1 MKGILGQKIGM
12 TSMFSEQGVS
22 IPVTIIKTLS
32 NVVTNVSTIEK
43 NGYNAIQLSTF
54 DRRKK
59 TVSKPVLG
67 HFKKAKTNP
76 KYFTKEIRNMTGL
89 NLGDK
94 VDLSI
99 FKAGELVDVTSNS
112 KGKGFAGSIKR
123 HNQKIGPK
131 SHGGGGGSKPIR
143 LTGGIGDVVSNRV
156 FKGRHMPGQMGNVK
170 STIQNLE
177 IILVDQDNE
186 AILVKGSIP
195 GPRKCFVV
203 VKEAIKGLKSKE
215 PAKLIDTSLS
225 KLKNQLVQEANKVG
239 AQVNSSMDVKEIQK
253 LINDARNAQ
262 EKSKKATRQKTN
274 LDEVATKAT
283 SVKQETTSV
292 DSKSEQKNI
301 IKKEQK
307 DLKKIDNQQEALKVN
322 DQKTTTNVVTNK
334 VIEIKQ
340 EKTSDQKKVAIAK
353 DKVSKKIDNPKQT
366 IRTKDTNDLSLTK
379 EHIETK
385 LQVKPSKKEVSPE
398 LKKLE
403 TNKDDN
409 KEKEGNK

>member
-54 DRRKK
+54 DRRQK
-59 TVSKPVLG
+59 TVSKPLLG
-67 HFKKAKTNP
+67 HFKKAKTTP

-177 IILVDQDNE
+177 IILVDQENE

-262 EKSKKATRQKTN
+262 EKSKQ
-274 LDEVATKAT
+274 AT

-307 DLKKIDNQQEALKVN
+307 DLKKIDNQQETLKVN

-340 EKTSDQKKVAIAK
+340 ETTNDQKKVAKAK

-366 IRTKDTNDLSLTK
+366 SRTKDANDLSPTK

-385 LQVKPSKKEVSPE
+385 LQVKTSKQEVSPD

-403 TNKDDN
+403 TNKDNN

>member
-22 IPVTIIKTLS
+22 IPITIIKTLS
-32 NVVTNVSTIEK
+32 NVVTNVLTIEK

-54 DRRKK
+54 DRREK

-177 IILVDQDNE
+177 IILVDQENE

-239 AQVNSSMDVKEIQK
+239 AQVNSSMDVKEIKK

-262 EKSKKATRQKTN
+262 EKSK
-274 LDEVATKAT
+274 KAT

-307 DLKKIDNQQEALKVN
+307 DLKKTDNQQETLKVN

-340 EKTSDQKKVAIAK
+340 ETTSDQKKVTKAK

-366 IRTKDTNDLSLTK
+366 SRTKDANDLSLTK

-385 LQVKPSKKEVSPE
+385 LQVKTSKQEVSPD

-403 TNKDDN
+403 TNKDNN